1 MNDKSFRYILHG
13 DLDAFYASVE
23 QLDNPEL
30 QGKPLVV
37 GGSPETRGVVAA
49 ASYEAREYG
58 IKSAMAMSVAMRM
71 CSSLVRV
78 SPRFDRY
85 RGISNQVMKIF
96 SMFAESIEPMS
107 LDEAYL
113 DVSSRKTIKMWN
125 HVATNVRD
133 IVRNNT
139 GLAIT
144 VGGGTSKT
152 VAKIASQLAKP
163 DGMMLVAPG
172 MEAEFLAP
180 LGVQLLPGIGP
191 KSMEVLKPCGVLTI
205 GQLAECDDTWLRLN
219 FGVRGSDLKKRA
231 MGLDDTPVNST
242 RITKSVSAE
251 TTPPKDIG
259 DENTILKEL
268 FKLSGNVSKRLSLS
282 NLKGRTVS
290 LKLRLA
296 DFTTFTRQTT
306 LMVPIDDH
314 TEIFRVV
321 RKLLRKELK
330 DARKFRLL
338 GVGVSN
344 FSPAIQLSFP
354 LS

>member
-1 MNDKSFRYILHG
+1 MSDTPFRYVLHG

-30 QGKPLVV
+30 EGKPVVV

-49 ASYEAREYG
+49 ASYEARKYG

-85 RGISNQVMKIF
+85 RDISNQVMEIF
-96 SMFAESIEPMS
+96 GMFSESIEPMS

-113 DVSSRKTIKMWN
+113 DVSSKKTIKVCN
-125 HVATNVRD
+125 YVAAKVRE
-133 IVRNNT
+133 IVRNRT
-139 GLAIT
+139 GLAVT
-144 VGGGTSKT
+144 VGGGASKT

-163 DGMMLVAPG
+163 DGVMLVAPG
-172 MEAEFLAP
+172 MERTFLAP
-180 LGVQLLPGIGP
+180 LGVQMLPGIGP
-191 KSMEVLKPCGVLTI
+191 KSMEILKPRGVLTI
-205 GQLAECDDTWLRLN
+205 GQLVDCDDTWLRFN
-219 FGVRGSDLKKRA
+219 FGLRGADLKKRA
-231 MGLDDTPVNST
+231 MGLDNTPVNSI

-259 DENTILKEL
+259 EENAILKEL
-268 FKLSGNVSKRLSLS
+268 FQLSENVSKRLSGN

-306 LMVPIDDH
+306 LSTPIDDH
-314 TEIFRVV
+314 AEIFRVV
-321 RKLLRKELK
+321 RKLLRRELK

-344 FSPAIQLSFP
+344 FSPDIQLSFP